1 MCGCIYVHMYAQW
14 CPTICDP
21 MDSSPP
27 DTSVHGILQA
37 RMLEWI
43 AIFYSK
49 GGLPDS
55 GIKPESLVS
64 LALGDRFFTTAPPGK
79 LYIYIYIYTHTH
91 THTYTH
97 TQRYHIYRNTYIV
110 KDLP

>member
-79 LYIYIYIYTHTH
+79 LYIYIYI
-91 THTYTH
+91 
-97 TQRYHIYRNTYIV
+97 
-110 KDLP
+110 